1 MLRRCALPALD
12 ADFTQGYG
20 MTELAP
26 VATTLGPEY
35 HTPEYQANGKM
46 YSAGLPG
53 ICLEVRVVDA
63 LDNEVPRGTV
73 GEIIVRGPNV
83 MLGYWKKPEAT
94 AEALRGGW
102 MHTRDGGYMDA
113 DGFIYVCDRLKD
125 MVVSGGENIYSAE
138 VETAIASH
146 PAVAQSAVIGIPCKK
161 WGETVHA
168 VIILKPGVTISSE
181 EVIAH
186 CRERIAGYKVPRSIE
201 FRDSEVSSMPS
212 ALRLRGLLQALLRG
226 HRLVVR
232 QFHRQVDTGDFTERE
247 VVVDLQLAQGKPRP
261 VPVHNGA
268 NRGKRSVVADLKTAE
283 GREVVL
289 KLIESA
295 DVLIEGM
302 RPGVMERLGLR
313 PEQCRVRNPRLVY
326 GRMTG
331 WGQHGPMANAAGHDN
346 NYIALSGALYHSGTA
361 GEAPS
366 SPITLIGDIGGGA
379 LYLAIGVLAG
389 VLKARQTGQ
398 GSVVDAAI
406 VDGSAHMM
414 QLMMSLANKGLLN
427 EQRGKSVH
435 DGSHFYATYRCA
447 DDRYVA
453 LGSME
458 PQFYSLLLNTLGLQ
472 DDPRFARQ
480 WDASAWPV
488 MREALAELFAS
499 QPRQHW
505 CDLLEGSDACFAP
518 VLSPREA
525 AQHPHMVERNVYF
538 ERDGL
543 LQAHPAPRFDGQ
555 VVTPGPIPTRGA
567 HTEQVLSALDAQDLA
582 GVWGR

>member
-1 MLRRCALPALD
+1 MLQGINVVEICGIGPGPFCAMHL
-12 ADFTQGYG
+12 AD
-20 MTELAP
+20 
-26 VATTLGPEY
+26 LG
-35 HTPEYQANGKM
+35 
-46 YSAGLPG
+46 
-53 ICLEVRVVDA
+53 
-63 LDNEVPRGTV
+63 
-73 GEIIVRGPNV
+73 
-83 MLGYWKKPEAT
+83 
-94 AEALRGGW
+94 
-102 MHTRDGGYMDA
+102 A
-113 DGFIYVCDRLKD
+113 D
-125 MVVSGGENIYSAE
+125 
-138 VETAIASH
+138 
-146 PAVAQSAVIGIPCKK
+146 
-161 WGETVHA
+161 
-168 VIILKPGVTISSE
+168 
-181 EVIAH
+181 VIAV
-186 CRERIAGYKVPRSIE
+186 ERGASTSI
-201 FRDSEVSSMPS
+201 
-212 ALRLRGLLQALLRG
+212 
-226 HRLVVR
+226 
-232 QFHRQVDTGDFTERE
+232 TGEANAATNP
-247 VVVDLQLAQGKPRP
+247 L
-261 VPVHNGA
+261 

-283 GREVVL
+283 GRELVL

-302 RPGVMERLGLR
+302 RPGVMERLGLG
-313 PEQCRVRNPRLVY
+313 PEQCQARNPRLVY

-414 QLMMSLANKGLLN
+414 QLMMSLGSRGLLN

-458 PQFYSLLLNTLGLQ
+458 PQFYALLLNKLGLQ
-472 DDPRFARQ
+472 DDPRFAHQ
-480 WDASAWPV
+480 WDARQWPA
-488 MREALAELFAS
+488 MREAFATLFAS
-499 QPRQHW
+499 QPREHW
-505 CDLLEGSDACFAP
+505 CDLLEGTDACFAP

-525 AQHPHMVERNVYF
+525 SQHPHMVERDVYF

-567 HTEQVLSALDAQDLA
+567 HTEQVLGALEAGDLA
-582 GVWGR
+582 GLWGR